1 MLYGIFGCQL
11 LEIPRHV
18 DVLCH
23 VHESPFVFLMSVA
36 V

>member
-23 VHESPFVFLMSVA
+23 VHESVCILF
-36 V
+36 